1 MTGTRPRVV
10 LVDDSPDEAAFVR
23 RALAVSHPDAEL
35 TVLHSGHEA
44 LARLTRQGSDSPDP
58 APAEGVLLDLKLPAL
73 DGHAILTELRKRFA
87 LGELPIVVFTSSR
100 EPADVA
106 RAYAAGA
113 NSYAVKP
120 LVFEEYLQL
129 VQAAAHYWLDV
140 NVRQS

>member
-1 MTGTRPRVV
+1 MTGARKHVV

-23 RALAVSHPDAEL
+23 RALAISHPDAEL
-35 TVLHSGHEA
+35 TVMHSGREA
-44 LARLTRQGSDSPDP
+44 LERLRWQGAESRDA
-58 APAEGVLLDLKLPAL
+58 APADVVLLDLKIPAM
-73 DGHAILTELRKRFA
+73 DGHAILTALRSRFS
-87 LGELPIVVFTSSR
+87 LGELPVVVFTSSR
-100 EPADVA
+100 EPSDVS

-140 NVRQS
+140 NVRQP

>member
-1 MTGTRPRVV
+1 MTDTRKHVV

-23 RALAVSHPDAEL
+23 RALAISHPEAEL
-35 TVLHSGHEA
+35 TVIHSGHEA
-44 LARLTRQGSDSPDP
+44 LARLTRQEADSGDA
-58 APAEGVLLDLKLPAL
+58 APADVVLLDLKIPAL
-73 DGHAILTELRKRFA
+73 DGHAILAALRSRFS
-87 LGELPIVVFTSSR
+87 LGELPVVVFTSSR
-100 EPADVA
+100 EPSDVS

-140 NVRQS
+140 NVRQA